1 MQQSVSFVWLPDAEE
16 HQPRGWEKHQQA
28 VAQIHTAVFLGLWP
42 FQSDELSVINGHFS
56 SLGAELNSFKLFS
69 HLQCSL
75 GSRRLFLHVRV
86 CVCVCVCAYARVYIC
101 ACYVTISATLND
113 SEAWRTFPKFSEIK
127 ISMPISVETVMDIY
141 KTWINSLTNHLLV
154 DLGSQKPSLKHE
166 KIYPA
171 S

>member
-1 MQQSVSFVWLPDAEE
+1 MPRNTSQEAEKSTSKQLHKYTLPCFWVCD
-16 HQPRGWEKHQQA
+16 R
-28 VAQIHTAVFLGLWP
+28 FSLM
-42 FQSDELSVINGHFS
+42 SCVINGRFS

-75 GSRRLFLHVRV
+75 GSRRLFLHVRVCV

-127 ISMPISVETVMDIY
+127 ISMPFRGNRNGYLQNM
-141 KTWINSLTNHLLV
+141 N
-154 DLGSQKPSLKHE
+154 
-166 KIYPA
+166 
-171 S
+171 